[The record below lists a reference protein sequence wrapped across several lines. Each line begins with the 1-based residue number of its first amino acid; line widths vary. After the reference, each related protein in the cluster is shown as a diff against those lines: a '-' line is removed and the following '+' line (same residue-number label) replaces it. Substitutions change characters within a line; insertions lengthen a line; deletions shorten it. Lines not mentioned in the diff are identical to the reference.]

1 MLDLFPE
8 GFVEEMQGDTA
19 MHAGF
24 TDEAGAER
32 LREVFGEVRVEPIAP
47 GWADEWKRFHVP
59 AIVGSLWIGPPWAQP
74 EPGLKRVWI
83 DPGQAFGTGA
93 HSTTQLSLEIL
104 SRLEPGSLLDVGC
117 GSGVLAIAAAMLG
130 FGPVVAIDSD
140 EAAVEATLRNAAANA
155 VSLEVRL
162 LDALTEPLPDA
173 EIVLAN
179 LDLPTLVVLDPPLG
193 CRSLV
198 TSGYYESDRP
208 AFSGFE
214 HVAREVGAEWAADL
228 FVRQ

>member
-1 MLDLFPE
+1 
-8 GFVEEMQGDTA
+8 
-19 MHAGF
+19 
-24 TDEAGAER
+24 
-32 LREVFGEVRVEPIAP
+32 
-47 GWADEWKRFHVP
+47 
-59 AIVGSLWIGPPWAQP
+59 
-74 EPGLKRVWI
+74 
-83 DPGQAFGTGA
+83 
-93 HSTTQLSLEIL
+93 
-104 SRLEPGSLLDVGC
+104 
-117 GSGVLAIAAAMLG
+117 MLG